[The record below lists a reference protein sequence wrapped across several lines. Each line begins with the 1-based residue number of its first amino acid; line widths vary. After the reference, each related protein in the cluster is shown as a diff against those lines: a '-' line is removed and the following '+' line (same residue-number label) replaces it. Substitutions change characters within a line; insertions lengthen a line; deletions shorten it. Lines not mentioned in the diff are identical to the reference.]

1 LKQAFSLSNAQPQPK
16 SHVRYAHLTQ
26 TKHTLQSGQKI
37 TFTDPFH
44 LSQQNT
50 SPPNSITTP
59 APLNPTPSRAR
70 NKFTERLAARAAKQQ
85 AEETS
90 TLHGTDPDSVDA
102 AAVQQAFEMPAQP
115 LSDLPDL
122 DLSAVTERQIN
133 ELIGNTD
140 AGGAGQGDTRV
151 VSAYSSSS
159 SSSTSSLDSGSDD
172 EEPSISHPQ
181 DAEEANPVV
190 GIKRRPSTTEAKK
203 RVPLDDGDEDA
214 AEGQGQGQ
222 RPQVTRMVSD
232 PFESPVESSED
243 SSEDSGEELSFG
255 R

>member
-1 LKQAFSLSNAQPQPK
+1 
-16 SHVRYAHLTQ
+16 
-26 TKHTLQSGQKI
+26 
-37 TFTDPFH
+37 
-44 LSQQNT
+44 
-50 SPPNSITTP
+50 
-59 APLNPTPSRAR
+59 
-70 NKFTERLAARAAKQQ
+70 
-85 AEETS
+85 
-90 TLHGTDPDSVDA
+90 VDA
-102 AAVQQAFEMPAQP
+102 AAIQQAFEMPAQP

-133 ELIGNTD
+133 ELISNNTE
-140 AGGAGQGDTRV
+140 GTRV
-151 VSAYSSSS
+151 VSAYSSSSS

-172 EEPSISHPQ
+172 DDDDEEPLPQ
-181 DAEEANPVV
+181 AQQSEEVNPVV
-190 GIKRRPSTTEAKK
+190 GVKRRPSTTEAKK

-214 AEGQGQGQ
+214 EGQSQ

>member
-1 LKQAFSLSNAQPQPK
+1 
-16 SHVRYAHLTQ
+16 
-26 TKHTLQSGQKI
+26 
-37 TFTDPFH
+37 
-44 LSQQNT
+44 
-50 SPPNSITTP
+50 
-59 APLNPTPSRAR
+59 
-70 NKFTERLAARAAKQQ
+70 
-85 AEETS
+85 
-90 TLHGTDPDSVDA
+90 VDA
-102 AAVQQAFEMPAQP
+102 AAIQQAFEMPAQP

-133 ELIGNTD
+133 ELIGNTGD
-140 AGGAGQGDTRV
+140 GDDGGQGDTRV

-172 EEPSISHPQ
+172 EGESEVSQPT
-181 DAEEANPVV
+181 EETKPVV

-203 RVPLDDGDEDA
+203 RVPLDDGDEDT
-214 AEGQGQGQ
+214 AEGQGQ

-232 PFESPVESSED
+232 PFESPAESSED

>member
-1 LKQAFSLSNAQPQPK
+1 
-16 SHVRYAHLTQ
+16 
-26 TKHTLQSGQKI
+26 
-37 TFTDPFH
+37 
-44 LSQQNT
+44 
-50 SPPNSITTP
+50 
-59 APLNPTPSRAR
+59 LNPTPSRAR
-70 NKFTERLAARAAKQQ
+70 NKFTERLAARAKQQ

-90 TLHGTDPDSVDA
+90 SLQGTDPDSVDA
-102 AAVQQAFEMPAQP
+102 AAIQQAFEMPAQP

-133 ELIGNTD
+133 ELIGNT
-140 AGGAGQGDTRV
+140 AGEGGPGDTRV

-159 SSSTSSLDSGSDD
+159 SSSTSSLGSGSDD
-172 EEPSISHPQ
+172 DDGEESSVSQPQ
-181 DAEEANPVV
+181 DTEETNPVV

-214 AEGQGQGQ
+214 EGDGQ
-222 RPQVTRMVSD
+222 RPQVQRMVSD
-232 PFESPVESSED
+232 PFESPAESSED